1 MGFEKKIGNKT
12 RLGSS
17 YPTDSTLPN
26 VTAAADSDRLAAGLN
41 VHFCPANETWHQPTI
56 ATTDEHSWS
65 YLHMRTISSGRGFH
79 FKANNWPRSQPFTMH
94 CRSHQLKKT
103 RCYRGQ
109 SLARCTSDPG
119 GWCAKIIPLMIYWFP
134 ITLIFTGHA
143 DGHPP
148 VRLAKKFKLQSAAE
162 GERNG
167 WFCRR

>member
-17 YPTDSTLPN
+17 YPTDSTLAN

-56 ATTDEHSWS
+56 ATTDEHSCS

-94 CRSHQLKKT
+94 WRSHQLKKT

-119 GWCAKIIPLMIYWFP
+119 GWRAKIIPLMIY
-134 ITLIFTGHA
+134 
-143 DGHPP
+143 
-148 VRLAKKFKLQSAAE
+148 
-162 GERNG
+162 
-167 WFCRR
+167 